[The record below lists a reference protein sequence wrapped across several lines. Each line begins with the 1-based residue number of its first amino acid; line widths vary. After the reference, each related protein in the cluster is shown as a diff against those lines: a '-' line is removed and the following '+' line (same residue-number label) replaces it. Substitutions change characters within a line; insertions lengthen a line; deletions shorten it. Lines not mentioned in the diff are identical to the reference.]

1 MASETNSA
9 AVAAQSADCVD
20 DLFDYEVGLDDILQE
35 TNASMSSRNVPKQS
49 TQPDNSGVFLGL
61 DEEVEVAK
69 RRQPVAKL
77 DENRLLTQAG
87 IPKLRRSAKKSLRF
101 KGKGHEFSDLARLLN
116 FYQLWLDD
124 LFPRAK
130 FADGLAMIER
140 LGHSKRLQTMRRAW
154 IDEEKP
160 KSAVENTL
168 RTEQTN
174 SNDNDITNNDTLMAD
189 HRQSIPNDILRST
202 GDLFDTDEDL
212 FLPDCTN
219 HQQSA
224 GKNRAP
230 PDDNDEFDE
239 LDALLR
245 EHRDEPDIG
254 HLTSSGGTGNGHCS
268 PVDDDFAELDTL
280 LEHEGEH
287 DIGNLNMKESKND
300 STETDSHA
308 DELEAWRHRDVRV
321 NEMIELA

>member
-1 MASETNSA
+1 MTRETNSA
-9 AVAAQSADCVD
+9 AVAAPSADCVD
-20 DLFDYEVGLDDILQE
+20 DLFDYEIGLDDLLQE
-35 TNASMSSRNVPKQS
+35 TNASMSIANVPKQS

-69 RRQPVAKL
+69 KRPPVAKL

-87 IPKLRRSAKKSLRF
+87 IPKLRRSAKKSLKF

-160 KSAVENTL
+160 KFAVENTL
-168 RTEQTN
+168 RIEQTN
-174 SNDNDITNNDTLMAD
+174 SNNNNITSNDILMAD
-189 HRQSIPNDILRST
+189 NRQSTPNDTSRSP
-202 GDLFDTDEDL
+202 GELNDTDEDL
-212 FLPDCTN
+212 FLPDSTN

-224 GKNRAP
+224 DKNRAP
-230 PDDNDEFDE
+230 LDDNDEFDE

-254 HLTSSGGTGNGHCS
+254 KLTSTGVTGNGGCS
-268 PVDDDFAELDTL
+268 PVDDFAELDAL
-280 LEHEGEH
+280 LREHEGEH
-287 DIGNLNMKESKND
+287 DTGNLNLKESKND
-300 STETDSHA
+300 SMENDSHA
-308 DELEAWRHRDVRV
+308 DELEAM
-321 NEMIELA
+321 EGIGMLG

>member
-1 MASETNSA
+1 MAKETNPA
-9 AVAAQSADCVD
+9 AVAAQSADYVD
-20 DLFDYEVGLDDILQE
+20 DLFDYEVGLDDMLQE
-35 TNASMSSRNVPKQS
+35 TNASMSSANVEKQS

-69 RRQPVAKL
+69 KRQPVAKL
-77 DENRLLTQAG
+77 DENRLLSQAG
-87 IPKLRRSAKKSLRF
+87 IPKLRRSAKKSLKF

-130 FADGLAMIER
+130 FADGLAIIER

-160 KSAVENTL
+160 KSVENTS
-168 RTEQTN
+168 RIEQMN
-174 SNDNDITNNDTLMAD
+174 SNDNSMTSNNTSMAD
-189 HRQSIPNDILRST
+189 NRQSIPNDISRSP
-202 GDLFDTDEDL
+202 GELIDTDEDL
-212 FLPDCTN
+212 FLPDSTN

-224 GKNRAP
+224 DKNRTS

-245 EHRDEPDIG
+245 ERRDEPDIG
-254 HLTSSGGTGNGHCS
+254 KRTSTGGTGDGHCS
-268 PVDDDFAELDTL
+268 PDDDDFAELDAL
-280 LEHEGEH
+280 LREHEAEH
-287 DIGNLNMKESKND
+287 DIDNLNLKKSKND
-300 STETDSHA
+300 SMETDSHA
-308 DELEAWRHRDVRV
+308 DELEA
-321 NEMIELA
+321 IEGTGLSGLMK